1 MPRSSSRFSRLRL
14 FVAIRFPD
22 TVTDALDDLVADSI
36 GIKGASWTPSEQY
49 HLTLRF
55 IGDPRPLVLDD
66 VVHALRDVRASSFH
80 INLKGTGHFPLRG
93 DPESLWVGVEDTPA
107 LTSLRNRVES
117 ALTRAGLA
125 PEGRRFH
132 PHVTLAN
139 VKAADPRAVG
149 EFQVINGL
157 FRLNDVPVT
166 EFLLCSSVL
175 RDGGPV
181 HTVEAEYALEAAAS

>member
-1 MPRSSSRFSRLRL
+1 LSRSSRTRPRL
-14 FVAIRFPD
+14 FVALRFPEP
-22 TVTDALDDLVADSI
+22 VTDLLDDLVSESL
-36 GIKGASWTPSEQY
+36 GLKGASWTPSEQY

-55 IGDPRPLVLDD
+55 IGDPGPLSLDD
-66 VVHALRDVRASSFH
+66 IDHALRDVQAPAFQL
-80 INLKGTGHFPLRG
+80 NLKGTGHFPLRG
-93 DPESLWVGVEDTPA
+93 DPESLWVGVEENPG

-139 VKAADPRAVG
+139 VRAADPRGVG
-149 EFQVINGL
+149 EFHVINGL
-157 FRLNDVPVT
+157 FRVNDIPVT
-166 EFLLCSSVL
+166 HFLLCSSIL

-181 HTVEAEYALEAAAS
+181 HTVEAEYALDMAMTP